1 MLHFIFDFILKSQPS
16 RPSPLMPFTKT
27 TGPEGIYSLKARPW
41 LLTPSLFIYTQP
53 RTSQCIPEMAL
64 VTLAIGNLRLITLP
78 QVKKYQSRFLRCFYF
93 FSRMT
98 PAGFYHSRGDICIRI
113 SFHTHGEQWRCF
125 QWGLP
130 VPKLQSDH
138 CTHMQLISITLYN
151 NMALSNML

>member
-64 VTLAIGNLRLITLP
+64 VTLAIGNLRWITLP
-78 QVKKYQSRFLRCFYF
+78 QVKKYKSRFLRCFYF
-93 FSRMT
+93 FSIMT
-98 PAGFYHSRGDICIRI
+98 PAGFHHSRGGYIHPDLFPHSCRTVQVFSTGIAC
-113 SFHTHGEQWRCF
+113 SLW
-125 QWGLP
+125 
-130 VPKLQSDH
+130 S
-138 CTHMQLISITLYN
+138 LYKH
-151 NMALSNML
+151 ATYFYYFI

>member
-98 PAGFYHSRGDICIRI
+98 PAGFHHSRGIYASGSLSTLMENSGGVFNRDCLFPNFNLITV
-113 SFHTHGEQWRCF
+113 HTCNLF
-125 QWGLP
+125 L
-130 VPKLQSDH
+130 L
-138 CTHMQLISITLYN
+138 LYIITWL
-151 NMALSNML
+151 